1 MFLLI
6 FFFLT
11 FSFEKNLNADEI
23 QFADSHGPITVMGDH
38 LHKKN
43 ELMLHAY
50 KIKFSISGT
59 RYNYTAEPPLAFQK
73 NLKEKYLKIYQ

>member
-23 QFADSHGPITVMGDH
+23 QFADSHGPITVIGDH

-43 ELMLHAY
+43 EY
-50 KIKFSISGT
+50 YPPSFSV
-59 RYNYTAEPPLAFQK
+59 
-73 NLKEKYLKIYQ
+73 